1 MQATLTLAEVL
12 VQLALDWRLLV
23 PKARRRKPQATME
36 GFGPRLAQL
45 RQARGLTQEELG
57 AAVGLSNRMVAYYE
71 RHDAQPPGPVLA
83 RLADALKVSSDV
95 LLGREAVKDGT
106 SPRTARLLK
115 RLRKVEELPPADQRT
130 VLKLVNALVETR
142 RRTER

>member
-1 MQATLTLAEVL
+1 M
-12 VQLALDWRLLV
+12 QLALDWRLMV
-23 PKARRRKPQATME
+23 PKVRRRKQDTTTE
-36 GFGPRLAQL
+36 EFGPRLARL

-71 RHDAQPPGPVLA
+71 RHDAQPPGAVLA
-83 RLADALKVSSDV
+83 NFAEALKVSADA
-95 LLGREAVKDGT
+95 LLGREPVKEGT

-115 RLRKVEELPPADQRT
+115 RLKKVEELPPADQRT

-142 RRTER
+142 RRRG